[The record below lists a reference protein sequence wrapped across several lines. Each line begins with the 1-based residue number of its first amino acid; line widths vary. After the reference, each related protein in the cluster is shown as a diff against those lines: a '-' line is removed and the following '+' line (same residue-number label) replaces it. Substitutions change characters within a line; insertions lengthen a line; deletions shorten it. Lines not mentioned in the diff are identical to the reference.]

1 MSSVVRCFRVKI
13 MLRKQDL
20 VEKVKEQYREE
31 RYRTWLVDSSLKH
44 NSITDEGYIK
54 AVGT

>member
-1 MSSVVRCFRVKI
+1 MF
-13 MLRKQDL
+13 RKQDL

-31 RYRTWLVDSSLKH
+31 KNDNGLVDTNISNTVQLL
-44 NSITDEGYIK
+44 DGDIK

>member
-13 MLRKQDL
+13 IYEAGFGD
-20 VEKVKEQYREE
+20 KVMKQYRDG
-31 RYRTWLVDSSLKH
+31 RDGSRLVDLKH
-44 NSITDEGYIK
+44 SSVTDKGDIK